1 MRDFEYESP
10 KTLADALQLLQQPG
24 ARPLAGG
31 TDLIDHLRTE
41 RVVADCV
48 VDVKHIPELNA
59 VEEGDGTIHL
69 GAATPCRAI
78 QRSSM
83 IREQA
88 QAIHDV
94 CCLIGGVQIQSR
106 ASIGGNVCSSG
117 AAADSTPALI
127 ALNASCE
134 IAGPSGSRSV
144 AAEDFC
150 TGPNTNV
157 LEPGELLI
165 GFRIPKPAPQTG
177 SHYQRFIPRYEMDI
191 AVVGVGAKVMLDES
205 GQISEARIGLG
216 AVAPSPFL
224 AAELGEF
231 LKGKTPSNELFE
243 ETGERARQ
251 LIHPIDDHRGTAEFR
266 THVTGVLVKR
276 VLTEAVRR
284 AEQQQG

>member
-10 KTLADALQLLQQPG
+10 TSLADALQLLQRPG
-24 ARPLAGG
+24 TRPLAGG

-48 VDVKHIPELNA
+48 IDVKHIPELNVIA
-59 VEEGDGTIHL
+59 ERGDAIHL
-69 GAATPCRAI
+69 GAATPCRVI
-78 QRSSM
+78 QRNSL
-83 IREQA
+83 IQEQA

-127 ALNASCE
+127 AINAACE
-134 IAGPSGSRSV
+134 IAGPHGTRTV
-144 AAEDFC
+144 TAEDFC

-157 LEPGELLI
+157 LESGELLV
-165 GFRIPKPAPQTG
+165 GFRIPKPAPRTG

-191 AVVGVGAKVMLDES
+191 AVVGVGAKVTLDES

-224 AAELGEF
+224 AAELGEY
-231 LKGKTPSNELFE
+231 LQGKTPSDKLFE
-243 ETGERARQ
+243 EAGERARQ
-251 LIHPIDDHRGTAEFR
+251 LIHPINDHRGTAEFR